1 MKQLI
6 GRRTALVLALVI
18 AVAALST
25 TVSFAQDAID
35 AEARAIAAEL
45 QCPICS
51 GQSVADSQSQL
62 AQQMRSTIRQRLEMG
77 ESREQV
83 IAYLVDRYGEA
94 ILREP
99 TRTGFNQVLWLLPT
113 AGLLVGGA
121 LAAFLVYKWH
131 NRRRRDTS
139 VSAPIESELAAYESQ
154 FESDLRDRAW

>member
-1 MKQLI
+1 MSHLI
-6 GRRTALVLALVI
+6 GRRAALVLALVVV
-18 AVAALST
+18 VATLST
-25 TVSFAQDAID
+25 AVSFAQDAID
-35 AEARAIAAEL
+35 AEARAIAADL
-45 QCPICS
+45 QCPICA

-83 IAYLVDRYGEA
+83 INYLVDRYGGA

-99 TRTGFNQVLWLLPT
+99 PRTGFNQVLWLLPT

-131 NRRRRDTS
+131 DRRRRDAGAY
-139 VSAPIESELAAYESQ
+139 APIEPELAAYESQ
-154 FESDLRDRAW
+154 FESDLRGQAW